1 MLNDPR
7 AVKLNRKLLRAIVR
21 QKPRKEA
28 KIRRKL
34 LKHLARNHIE

>member
-7 AVKLNRKLLRAIVR
+7 AVKLNRRLLRAIVR

-28 KIRRKL
+28 RIRRKL
-34 LKHLARNHIE
+34 LRYLARNHIE